1 MRVVL
6 FLLPLFF
13 SAAEALEVKGK
24 VQVSLVQGDELSSW
38 LDKDTGV
45 VRFDNNGLELQQGI
59 VQLSQDIFSDLDIVA
74 DASYY
79 ADGDQ
84 HLGLTQLQLRYK
96 PVVEGSVK
104 WRARAGFFYPK
115 LSLENVDVGWL
126 SPYSYNQSAINSW
139 IGEELRTAGLEF
151 TLYSPGRSRRSPWS
165 WELHAA
171 AFKGNDP
178 TGTLLTWRGFAIHDR
193 QSLHH
198 ERVEFARIPTVLD
211 RNLLWH
217 PSWVEP
223 FKEIDGRWGVYLGAH
238 LEYMRSSKLRYYYYD
253 NRANPKAVNEQRL
266 YAWHTRFHSLALQ
279 HNFTPQTRV
288 ISQWMT
294 GSTEMGYR
302 FVYADFD
309 AFYLLLSHR
318 MDKHR
323 VSVRYDYFN
332 VDEDDQ
338 YPQDQ
343 NNSDGQGLTVSWRY
357 NFNDEW
363 QVGVE
368 HLVTTNEAAN
378 RVQLGQATKV
388 TQHQS
393 LLVLQYSF

>member
-1 MRVVL
+1 M
-6 FLLPLFF
+6 
-13 SAAEALEVKGK
+13 K
-24 VQVSLVQGDELSSW
+24 GDELPTW
-38 LDKDTGV
+38 LDKDTGI
-45 VRFDNNGLELQQGI
+45 VRFDGDGIELQQAI
-59 VQLSQDIFSDLDIVA
+59 VQLSQDLASDLELVA

-96 PVVEGSVK
+96 PVVEGKVK

-139 IGEELRTAGLEF
+139 IGEELRTAGLEV
-151 TLYSPGRSRRSPWS
+151 TLYSPGRARRSPWS

-178 TGTLLTWRGFAIHDR
+178 TGTVLTWRGFALHDR

-198 ERVEFARIPTVLD
+198 ERVEFARIPTVVD

-238 LEYMRSSKLRYYYYD
+238 LEYMRSSKLRYYFYD
-253 NRANPKAVNEQRL
+253 NRANPKAVNDQRL

-279 HNFTPQTRV
+279 HNLTPQTRL

-309 AFYLLLSHR
+309 AFFLLLSHR

-323 VSVRYDYFN
+323 MSIRYDYFN
-332 VDEDDQ
+332 VDEDDRF
-338 YPQDQ
+338 PQDQ
-343 NNSDGQGLTVSWRY
+343 NNSDGRGLTLSWRY
-357 NFNDEW
+357 NVNQNW
-363 QVGVE
+363 QIGLE
-368 HLVTTNEAAN
+368 HLVTTNESAN
-378 RVQLGQATKV
+378 RVQLGQQTEV

-393 LLVLQYSF
+393 LMVLQYSF